1 MFQPFRVID
10 IKFQI
15 KRNINQGISQ
25 KHDFYYSKY
34 LQKKLLNE
42 LAQIAAEVLNLSVY
56 STNLYSQGYI

>member
-25 KHDFYYSKY
+25 KHDFYSKY